1 MPDTTQ
7 TPTQKRR
14 NMSVFDAHIEKS
26 TISTM
31 PTVAFDGRIITIDTP
46 EATDKAVQ
54 ALSAESI
61 IGIDTETRPSFRKG
75 VQYAVSLIQLSTAD
89 TCFLIRLNRTG
100 MPDSLISLLENKKI
114 TKVGLSLHDDYQA
127 LKRRTP
133 FTPGGFLD
141 LQKFVTEFGIEEM
154 SLQKIYAIIFGMRI
168 SKSQQLS
175 NWEQDVL
182 TDKQKQYAATDA
194 WACLN
199 IYNRLKQI
207 EG

>member
-1 MPDTTQ
+1 MTTF
-7 TPTQKRR
+7 
-14 NMSVFDAHIEKS
+14 NAHIGKS
-26 TISTM
+26 EIAGM
-31 PTVAFDGRIITIDTP
+31 PTLLYPGRIITIDTAADV
-46 EATDKAVQ
+46 EKAVK
-54 ALSAESI
+54 ALSKEKI
-61 IGIDTETRPSFRKG
+61 LGIDTETRPAFKKG
-75 VQYAVSLIQLSTAD
+75 VHYNVSLLQLSTAD
-89 TCFLIRLNRTG
+89 TCFLIRLCRTG
-100 MPDSLISLLENKKI
+100 MPESLTALLENTEI
-114 TKVGLSLHDDYQA
+114 TKVGVSLHDDYQA
-127 LKRRTP
+127 LAKRKK
-133 FTPGGFLD
+133 FKAGGFFD
-141 LQKFVTEFGIEEM
+141 LQKYVGKFGIEEM